1 MNTSKLNYGMN
12 FQDLKVL
19 DIIKYHK
26 REVQSMTEA
35 ESILKSVAL
44 SCWVF

>member
-1 MNTSKLNYGMN
+1 MNISKLDYGMN
-12 FQDLKVL
+12 FQDLETL

-26 REVQSMTEA
+26 KEVQSMTEA
-35 ESILKSVAL
+35 ENILKSVAL